1 MQIIHIHRYIM
12 FLITSMSLNSFL
24 MQEIRSVSYRV
35 DPMVKRGQPSP
46 LNPDHGY
53 FIMID
58 CGRKNKYG
66 DSVELKSKIQEAMLQ
81 PESGE

>member
-1 MQIIHIHRYIM
+1 M
-12 FLITSMSLNSFL
+12 
-24 MQEIRSVSYRV
+24 SYRV